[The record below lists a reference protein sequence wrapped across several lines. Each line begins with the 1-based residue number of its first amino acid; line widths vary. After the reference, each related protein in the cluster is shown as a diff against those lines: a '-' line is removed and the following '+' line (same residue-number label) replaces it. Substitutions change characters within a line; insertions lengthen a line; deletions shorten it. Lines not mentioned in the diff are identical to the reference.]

1 MQPIIGFNKG
11 AGFEHRVKETYK
23 KAVGAATVV
32 SVIGWLICELFPAE
46 ILQIFG
52 TNEPASMAFG
62 IKCMRISLFGL
73 AFTGFQVVSAQYYL
87 AAGQA
92 VKAMLLSILRPL
104 LLMVPLIHIFSGI
117 WGMDGI
123 LYAGPTADILT
134 ALIAA
139 GLVGYDSR
147 KKRKGV

>member
-1 MQPIIGFNKG
+1 
-11 AGFEHRVKETYK
+11 
-23 KAVGAATVV
+23 
-32 SVIGWLICELFPAE
+32 
-46 ILQIFG
+46 
-52 TNEPASMAFG
+52 MAFG

-104 LLMVPLIHIFSGI
+104 LLMVPLIHIFSG
-117 WGMDGI
+117 
-123 LYAGPTADILT
+123 PTADILT